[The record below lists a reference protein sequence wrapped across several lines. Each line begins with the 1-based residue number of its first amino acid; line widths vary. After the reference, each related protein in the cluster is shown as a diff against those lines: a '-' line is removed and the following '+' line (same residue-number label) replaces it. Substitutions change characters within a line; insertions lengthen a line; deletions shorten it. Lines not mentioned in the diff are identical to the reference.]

1 MTARRAAPSAAA
13 LSVLVAGPAAAHG
26 SLPGGSG
33 FLAGA
38 LHPFIAVEHLLLLVS
53 LGLLSGRLPPQ
64 RRSSGFASVGLGLLA
79 GLALGEPGLAGSV
92 APSAILLLALAGGL
106 LLAFALSLPGV
117 VPVLAALAGLAVGV
131 DTDVARAVAP
141 APAMGV
147 IVGAYLIV
155 LNAAALSA
163 LAKGPPSAVAVRV
176 AGSWIAA
183 VALMLLALALSPRGP
198 IA

>member
-1 MTARRAAPSAAA
+1 MTARRAAPVAAA
-13 LSVLVAGPAAAHG
+13 LCALVAGPAAAHG

-38 LHPFIAVEHLLLLVS
+38 LHPFVAVEHLLLLLS

-64 RRSSGFASVGLGLLA
+64 RRALGFAAVGLGLLV
-79 GLALGEPGLAGSV
+79 GLTLGEAGLAGSA
-92 APSAILLLALAGGL
+92 APSAILALALAGGL
-106 LLAFALSLPGV
+106 LLASGLLLPSA
-117 VPVLAALAGLAVGV
+117 VPALAALSGVAVGI

-141 APAMGV
+141 ALGV

-155 LNAAALSA
+155 LDAAALSA
-163 LAKGPPSAVAVRV
+163 LAKSLPFIVAVRV

-183 VALMLLALALSPRGP
+183 VALMLLALALSLRGSV
-198 IA
+198 A